1 MATYQTIC
9 SLVLYLII
17 NVYLLNRIQKYPR
30 IAQATIH
37 LPLIIHFIMFHFLS
51 ILDLLLAKLLHHFKI
66 LIHPLG
72 SNQFLQILINYLL
85 ITSPILFHFALNQ
98 SVPMIVHYF
107 LLILHFIHFLIYHS
121 VLPLL
126 YLTALHHFQ
135 FMGPLPTSLT
145 QPLLLKSLLALRAQ
159 AQVV

>member
-17 NVYLLNRIQKYPR
+17 HVYLLNRIQKYPR
-30 IAQATIH
+30 FAQVTPH
-37 LPLIIHFIMFHFLS
+37 SPLILHFIMFHFLS
-51 ILDLLLAKLLHHFKI
+51 IQDLLLAKHLHHLKI
-66 LIHPLG
+66 VIHPLG
-72 SNQFLQILINYLL
+72 SSQFLQILTNYLL
-85 ITSPILFHFALNQ
+85 ITSPILLHFALNL
-98 SVPMIVHYF
+98 SVPMIAHCF

-135 FMGPLPTSLT
+135 FISLLPTSLT
-145 QPLLLKSLLALRAQ
+145 QPLLLKSLLPLQAQ